1 MQTFRH
7 CEQIFPDLPSSPV
20 LESFLVVFF
29 FFLFSFFPLPP
40 QFFSCLDFCLWF
52 LFFFL
57 FFFFLKLHKVAFV
70 NCGWLLLR
78 SAYFPTPLAAPSLRF
93 SSKCTAPLL
102 CNMWSWPVLLKEHP
116 LHNRSKKTN
125 VCFCPKKCMGFN
137 SSIPEALT

>member
-20 LESFLVVFF
+20 VESFLVVFF

-40 QFFSCLDFCLWF
+40 H
-52 LFFFL
+52 FFL
-57 FFFFLKLHKVAFV
+57 VWIFVCGFYFSSFFFFKVAFV

-125 VCFCPKKCMGFN
+125 VCFCSKKCMGFN
-137 SSIPEALT
+137 SSIQEALT